1 MFIVEQE
8 LFHQHIHRS
17 LWMIAWHDK
26 NQFLRAGKSPIK
38 NSIANKNSRNSIW
51 FFMLCSSLCA
61 FCSGVLG
68 FWYFTLEPKYFSLCW
83 GKRDSFSASGGGSWC
98 WWGRGGRRKNF
109 LFSIH
114 IFKLKCEED
123 FWMGFFSVL
132 KRRSE
137 RVRER
142 FMAFVRNVDSVC
154 VWKSDDSAEKWCTSG
169 SIVISQHE
177 LK

>member
-8 LFHQHIHRS
+8 LFHQHIRRS

-68 FWYFTLEPKYFSLCW
+68 FRYFTLEPKYFSLCW
-83 GKRDSFSASGGGSWC
+83 GKRDSFSASGGVVMLMGARGEKEKLFIFHTHFQIEM
-98 WWGRGGRRKNF
+98 WGRF
-109 LFSIH
+109 LNG
-114 IFKLKCEED
+114 IFFGSQKAQRE
-123 FWMGFFSVL
+123 
-132 KRRSE
+132 SE
-137 RVRER
+137 REIYGFR
-142 FMAFVRNVDSVC
+142 
-154 VWKSDDSAEKWCTSG
+154 T
-169 SIVISQHE
+169 
-177 LK
+177 